1 MLVLKSPKA
10 ARWRTL
16 RRTGDLVETRE
27 RRRYI
32 HAEPPVRRNRLILV
46 VLVVVVLFL
55 TRQTWLTAVGDV
67 LVARDEL
74 APSDVIVVLAGN
86 SPFRARHA
94 ETLYARGL
102 APHVII
108 SNEPLSSHG
117 VQTTWLELR
126 EVGLVHLA
134 IPDDAIVPIPEIS
147 DSTYEEAL
155 HSRDI
160 MRERGWRT
168 AILVTDPFHMRRA
181 VMTFRQAFEPDGF
194 QVLASPA
201 DGSKYGVNNWWTDR
215 NAIMRV
221 AQEYIKLGYYVVQG
235 RLSAAPAH

>member
-1 MLVLKSPKA
+1 
-10 ARWRTL
+10 
-16 RRTGDLVETRE
+16 
-27 RRRYI
+27 
-32 HAEPPVRRNRLILV
+32 VRRARLLVPLAILV
-46 VLVVVVLFL
+46 VLAVL
-55 TRQTWLTAVGDV
+55 TRQTWLTAAGEV
-67 LVARDEL
+67 LVERDSL

-94 ETLYARGL
+94 ETLYAQGL

-126 EVGLVHLA
+126 SVGLVRLA
-134 IPDDAIVPIPEIS
+134 IPDEAIVPIPVIS

-155 HSRDI
+155 RSREI
-160 MRERGWRT
+160 MQARGWRS

-181 VMTFRQAFEPDGF
+181 TMTFRQAFEPAGLT
-194 QVLASPA
+194 VAASPA
-201 DGSKYGVNNWWTDR
+201 DGSKYGVDNWWTDR

-221 AQEYIKLGYYVVQG
+221 AQEYIKLGYYMVTG
-235 RLSAAPAH
+235 RV

>member
-1 MLVLKSPKA
+1 
-10 ARWRTL
+10 
-16 RRTGDLVETRE
+16 
-27 RRRYI
+27 
-32 HAEPPVRRNRLILV
+32 VRRIVLLTLSVLLV
-46 VLVVVVLFL
+46 VAVL
-55 TRQTWLTAVGDV
+55 TRQTWLTAAGEA
-67 LVARDEL
+67 LVAHDDL

-102 APHVII
+102 APNVII

-126 EVGLVHLA
+126 EHGLVRLA

-155 HSRDI
+155 RSREI
-160 MRERGWRT
+160 MQTRGWRS

-181 VMTFRQAFEPDGF
+181 VLTFRQAFEPASLT
-194 QVLASPA
+194 VAASPA
-201 DGSKYGVNNWWTDR
+201 DSSKYGVDTWWTDR
-215 NAIMRV
+215 NAIVRV
-221 AQEYIKLGYYVVQG
+221 AQEYLKLGYYLALG
-235 RLSAAPAH
+235 RV

>member
-1 MLVLKSPKA
+1 M
-10 ARWRTL
+10 
-16 RRTGDLVETRE
+16 RRTVLVTL
-27 RRRYI
+27 
-32 HAEPPVRRNRLILV
+32 AVLV
-46 VLVVVVLFL
+46 VLAVL
-55 TRQTWLTAVGDV
+55 THQIWLTAIGDG
-67 LVARDEL
+67 LVARDDL
-74 APSDVIVVLAGN
+74 GPSDVIVVLAGN

-94 ETLYARGL
+94 ETLYARGF

-126 EVGLVHLA
+126 RVGLVRLA
-134 IPDDAIVPIPEIS
+134 IPDDAIEPIPEIS

-160 MRERGWRT
+160 MQAHGWRT

-181 VMTFRQAFEPDGF
+181 SLTFRQVFDAAGLV
-194 QVLASPA
+194 VLASPA
-201 DGSKYGVNNWWTDR
+201 DGSKYGVDNWWTDR

-221 AQEYIKLGYYVVQG
+221 GQEYLKLGYYVATG
-235 RLSAAPAH
+235 RV

>member
-1 MLVLKSPKA
+1 M
-10 ARWRTL
+10 
-16 RRTGDLVETRE
+16 RRTVLFALT
-27 RRRYI
+27 
-32 HAEPPVRRNRLILV
+32 ILV
-46 VLVVVVLFL
+46 VIAVL
-55 TRQTWLTAVGDV
+55 THQTWLAAIGDG
-67 LVARDEL
+67 LVAHDDL
-74 APSDVIVVLAGN
+74 GPADVIVVLAGN

-94 ETLYARGL
+94 ETLYAQGL

-126 EVGLVHLA
+126 SVGLVHLT

-155 HSRDI
+155 HSREI
-160 MRERGWRT
+160 MQAHSWRS

-181 VMTFRQAFEPDGF
+181 LLTFRQAFGSAGLT
-194 QVLASPA
+194 VAASPA
-201 DGSKYGVNNWWTDR
+201 DGSKYGVDNWWTDR

-221 AQEYIKLGYYVVQG
+221 AQEYLKLGYYLATG
-235 RLSAAPAH
+235 RL